1 MDQGPQLL
9 AGNLGQDPCEF
20 TLKILTCLVFA
31 LQLQLREP
39 QGCFDTGSV
48 GLALI
53 YIYLENLTS
62 RHVVS
67 SWKKHWDSNVS
78 KPKDGVLRRQQTG
91 SFVFSVQVERKVTC
105 FISSH

>member
-62 RHVVS
+62 RHVAGR
-67 SWKKHWDSNVS
+67 N
-78 KPKDGVLRRQQTG
+78 TG
-91 SFVFSVQVERKVTC
+91 TQMSLSPRME
-105 FISSH
+105 S